1 MDGSRM
7 MSRAG
12 SRTGRAGMFAGALA
26 VALLGASALP
36 GCVGYRTVPNQSTGG
51 WPNGSP
57 NTAAVEE
64 SATEA
69 LRWAIQRVPPPDHQ
83 GSGGQ
88 FAFSPPAGL
97 RQSRYLRMARSLG
110 PNAFPATEDSAHLP
124 TYFVGA
130 VEVRGAFATI
140 DVLCPTLDRWGDIA
154 YKPYTLELEGG
165 PLPWRVR
172 DVQAWRIGAMDP
184 PAKYFL
190 PATDEPVVTQA
201 DER

>member
-1 MDGSRM
+1 MDASGMILRAISRRR
-7 MSRAG
+7 RAG
-12 SRTGRAGMFAGALA
+12 AMVGALA
-26 VALLGASALP
+26 IALLGAAGLP

-64 SATEA
+64 SCTEA
-69 LRWAIQRVPPPDHQ
+69 LRWAIDRVPPPDHR
-83 GSGGQ
+83 GSAGQ
-88 FAFSPPAGL
+88 FAISPPEGM
-97 RQSRYLRMARSLG
+97 RQSRYLRMARNLG
-110 PNAFPATEDSAHLP
+110 PNAFPVTEDSIHLP

-172 DVQAWRIGAMDP
+172 DVQAWRIGAMAP

-201 DER
+201 EP

>member
-1 MDGSRM
+1 MHGSRM
-7 MSRAG
+7 MSGKG
-12 SRTGRAGMFAGALA
+12 SRARTAFAAAGALA
-26 VALLGASALP
+26 VGVLGAGALS
-36 GCVGYRTVPNQSTGG
+36 GCVGYRTVPEQSTGG
-51 WPNGSP
+51 WPNGTP

-64 SATEA
+64 ASTAA
-69 LRWAIQRVPPPDHQ
+69 LRWAIERVPPPDYR

-88 FAFSPPAGL
+88 FAISPPAGL
-97 RQSRYLRMARSLG
+97 RQSRYLRMARNLG
-110 PNAFPATEDSAHLP
+110 PDAFPVTEDSAHLP

-154 YKPYTLELEGG
+154 YKPYTLDLEGG
-165 PLPWRVR
+165 VLPWRVR

-201 DER
+201 EP